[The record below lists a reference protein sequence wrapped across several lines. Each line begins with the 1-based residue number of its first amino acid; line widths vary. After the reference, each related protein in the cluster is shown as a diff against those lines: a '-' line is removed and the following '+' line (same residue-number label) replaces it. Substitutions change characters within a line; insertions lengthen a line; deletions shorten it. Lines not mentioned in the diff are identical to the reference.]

1 MLSFYNVSAFFL
13 EQNLPKTRAT
23 TLQHFAH
30 DVQCLVTLTSSK
42 MFRSHRVLSRKGR
55 GLVNSHDP
63 DKTVSLF
70 GAKGSPLLYPGFS
83 QRHTQRPR
91 SSPSKTQAAYTVFRG
106 KACSST
112 PLPSKCGGTPQTLR
126 LEGNPLLEI
135 LDNSSPTP
143 LPPSPLPLKLLM

>member
-1 MLSFYNVSAFFL
+1 MRYVTILQRVSLFA

-30 DVQCLVTLTSSK
+30 DVQCLVTLTPSK

-55 GLVNSHDP
+55 GLVKSHYP

-70 GAKGSPLLYPGFS
+70 GAKGPPLLYPGFS
-83 QRHTQRPR
+83 QRHTQHPR

-112 PLPSKCGGTPQTLR
+112 PLLSKCGGTPQTLC

-135 LDNSSPTP
+135 LDNSP
-143 LPPSPLPLKLLM
+143 PPSPPLKLLM